1 LKSSNMFSSDPEV
14 AKKQMLAIVYLLTAF
29 GHADGKF
36 DMAEK
41 RFVQELIASLVDK
54 RMQEAVSNPLARFA
68 ATDRVTAQF
77 QRVAARI
84 DREIVALFSESVA
97 EGESQE
103 QFVLAKITL
112 RCYELL
118 RPFDEAARE
127 ALFEI
132 VDDFILADGVSHPAE
147 EKLRDD
153 LERLLAEPIEITE
166 YEVIEDESTQRV
178 RLSEEQPLVP
188 RADDH
193 PFFARLERTY
203 PRDPREFG
211 RLAKDDVEIVRKAR
225 STLDQQRAAGAG
237 RLTGARSFADFVG
250 QAPFLDGHVYVLPPE
265 PNTEYELIVL
275 GDLHGCYSCL
285 KAALMQTDFLAKVQA
300 HIDDPAGTPD
310 TRLVLLGDYI
320 DRGRFSYDG
329 ILRAVMQLYV
339 TVPNS
344 VYMLRG
350 NHEYYVELEGRVL
363 APVRPA
369 EGMMNLEGVASHAFF
384 KEYMRLFEEMPTS
397 LAFDRVFFTHAGIPR
412 EATLRDK
419 WRDLSSLNDPDL
431 RFEMMWSDPS
441 DTEAVPDE
449 LQRKVARFGFGTS
462 QFRGFMAR
470 IGCSA
475 MVRGHERIVE
485 GFRATYDFPDA
496 SLYTLFSAGGEGC
509 LDLPESS
516 NYRDVTPRGL
526 TIRWH
531 GGVSTVTQF
540 PIDWARYNAPVRNRF
555 FS

>member
-1 LKSSNMFSSDPEV
+1 MFSADPEV
-14 AKKQMLAIVYLLTAF
+14 AKRQMLAIVYMLTAF

-36 DMAEK
+36 VMAEK
-41 RFVQELIASLVDK
+41 RFVQEKIAELIEK
-54 RMQEAVSNPLARFA
+54 RMEEAVSNPLARY
-68 ATDRVTAQF
+68 ATLDRVTAQF

-84 DREIVALFSESVA
+84 DKEIVALFSESVA

-118 RPFDEAARE
+118 RPFDEDARE
-127 ALFEI
+127 VLFDI

-147 EKLRDD
+147 ETLRDD
-153 LERLLAEPIEITE
+153 LKRLLAEPMEITE
-166 YEVIEDESTQRV
+166 FEVIEEESAEQV
-178 RLSEEQPLVP
+178 RLAEEQSLVP

-193 PFFARLERTY
+193 PFLARLERAY
-203 PRDPREFG
+203 PRDPQGFG
-211 RLAKDDVEIVRKAR
+211 PLARVDVEFVRKVR
-225 STLDQQRAAGAG
+225 SALHEQRAAGAG
-237 RLTGARSFADFVG
+237 RLTGALSFAEFAG
-250 QAPFLDGHVYVLPPE
+250 QAPFLDGHVYVLPPD

-285 KAALMQTDFLAKVQA
+285 KAALLQTDFLAKVQA
-300 HIDDPAGTPD
+300 HADDPAGTPD
-310 TRLVLLGDYI
+310 TRLVLLGDYV

-339 TVPNS
+339 TVPNA

-369 EGMMNLEGVASHAFF
+369 EGMMDLEGIASDAFF
-384 KEYMRLFEEMPTS
+384 REYMQLFEELPTS
-397 LAFDRVFFTHAGIPR
+397 LAFDRIFFTHGGIPR
-412 EATLRDK
+412 EASLRDK
-419 WRDLSSLNDPDL
+419 WRDLSSLNDPEL

-449 LQRKVARFGFGTS
+449 LQKKVARFGYGTA
-462 QFRGFMAR
+462 QFRSFMAR

-485 GFRATYDFPDA
+485 GFRATYEFPDA
-496 SLYTLFSAGGEGC
+496 SLYTLFSAGGESC
-509 LDLPESS
+509 LDLPETS

-526 TIRWH
+526 TIRYRD
-531 GGVSTVTQF
+531 GVSTVTQF
-540 PIDWARYNAPVRNRF
+540 AIDWARYNASARNRF
-555 FS
+555 FA